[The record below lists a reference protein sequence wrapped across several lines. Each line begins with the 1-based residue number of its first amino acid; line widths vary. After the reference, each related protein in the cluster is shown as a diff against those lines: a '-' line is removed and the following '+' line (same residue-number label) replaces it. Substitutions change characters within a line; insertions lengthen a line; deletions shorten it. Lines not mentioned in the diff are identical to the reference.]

1 MKKLL
6 PTLIC
11 CLSFILTLTVLSAC
25 SRDSEGEATRGESS
39 DVTEQ
44 DTVPP
49 ESDTTPTTPPET
61 EADTEP
67 ATEGGSSAET
77 ESDPETASPVLSAEE
92 VAALLRGS
100 PYVSEVGEHEAC
112 GLSDPGAVGI
122 RKEAAEQVLYPAPS
136 DESCAHVLRVEDYGL
151 SSEAEDNSA
160 AFAALC
166 KELAGLSGQVKVVFR
181 AEVYRFSSTLTMR
194 DLADVCLCSDTAG
207 EPFTILMTEW
217 TPGIRL
223 ADCRN
228 IRLVD
233 YAFTYETPSAV
244 VGDVVGSDDAS
255 HSVTLRIREPFD
267 LSDPH
272 YNGGRIEWGSYME
285 MYQDAETGR
294 YCPNAN
300 GNLLYN
306 STGDGIRNI
315 KNGVYDP
322 ETRELT
328 LTFLN
333 AIKLPEAGTVVNV
346 AYTMYENF
354 GLYATDCR
362 DVYLESVWLYHT
374 TGMAVGMNACR
385 NIYLNRVFLTPQEG
399 SGMLMTATADG
410 LHCINCMG
418 DIQVTGCVFEASHDD
433 CMNIN
438 GRYLTVSSAG
448 DNRLSCSSGDLPIA
462 VGDVLDVYSKKDL
475 AYLGSFTVLANR
487 DEEGLLTVDGST
499 EGIADCFACNVTTS
513 PTLTIRDCF
522 FGNKRNRGL
531 LIQCRRVTLENC
543 SFRNI
548 CHGAIQIFSVPSSFG
563 EGIMPGDVTV
573 RNNKFF
579 GCDAV
584 DVNVFSWSASGG
596 TAPDVIRNVEITNNY
611 FSASVTYPV
620 QISTGGQI
628 TVAHNLF
635 DRVCPRPTGQRC
647 AIRVTCSRDV
657 SLLENCLIS
666 VAKRFSIYNERELK
680 QDKRSEHIVADGNL
694 LVEPQ

>member
-6 PTLIC
+6 PALIC
-11 CLSFILTLTVLSAC
+11 CLSFSLTLMFLSAC
-25 SRDSEGEATRGESS
+25 GRDPEGGATRDESS
-39 DVTEQ
+39 DVAEHETA
-44 DTVPP
+44 PF
-49 ESDTTPTTPPET
+49 ESDTTPP
-61 EADTEP
+61 DTD
-67 ATEGGSSAET
+67 T
-77 ESDPETASPVLSAEE
+77 ESDTETGSPAEAESDTETSSPVLSADD
-92 VAALLRGS
+92 VATLLRGS
-100 PYVSEVGEHEAC
+100 PYASEVGEHESC
-112 GLSDPGAVGI
+112 GLSDPGVVGI
-122 RKEAAEQVLYPAPS
+122 RKETAEQVLYPAPT
-136 DESCAHVLRVEDYGL
+136 DGSCAHVLQVEDYGL
-151 SSEAEDNSA
+151 SPEAEDNSA

-166 KELAGLSGQVKVVFR
+166 KELEGLSGQVKVVFR
-181 AEVYRFSSTLTMR
+181 AQVYRFSSTLTMR

-223 ADCRN
+223 ASCRN

-244 VGDVVGSDDAS
+244 VGDVVGSDDAT
-255 HSVTLRIREPFD
+255 HSVTLRMREPFD

-285 MYQDAETGR
+285 MYQDPETGR
-294 YCPNAN
+294 YCPDVN

-315 KNGVYDP
+315 KDGVYDP

-362 DVYLESVWLYHT
+362 DVYLESAWLYHT
-374 TGMAVGMNACR
+374 TGMAIGMNACR

-418 DIQVTGCVFEASHDD
+418 DIRVTGCIFEASHDD

-448 DNRLSCSSGDLPIA
+448 DDRLSCSSGDLPIS

-475 AYLGSFTVLANR
+475 AYLGSFTVLAVGGE
-487 DEEGLLTVDGST
+487 DGLLTVDGST

-513 PTLTIRDCF
+513 PTLTVQDCF

-531 LIQCRRVTLENC
+531 LIQCRRVTIENC

-596 TAPDVIRNVEITNNY
+596 TASDVIRNVEITNNY

-657 SLLENCLIS
+657 SLLDNYVIS
-666 VAKRFSIYNERELK
+666 AAKHFDVYNERELGR
-680 QDKRSEHIVADGNL
+680 DKTSENIVADGNL